1 MAVEVSI
8 IAQVNRMEARAMV
21 VTMAARKI
29 VMVCKVQ
36 VKAVDLMLA
45 LSMELAPI
53 KLEEAEI
60 RQLWLRVTLGAN
72 YLVEPI
78 IIQLEG
84 LVAITI
90 KSSLLESKISAN
102 PKSK

>member
-1 MAVEVSI
+1 
-8 IAQVNRMEARAMV
+8 
-21 VTMAARKI
+21 MAARKI

-60 RQLWLRVTLGAN
+60 RQLWLRVTLVAN

-84 LVAITI
+84 LGAITI

>member
-1 MAVEVSI
+1 
-8 IAQVNRMEARAMV
+8 MV

-60 RQLWLRVTLGAN
+60 RQLWLRVTLVAN

-84 LVAITI
+84 LEAITI

>member
-36 VKAVDLMLA
+36 VKVVDLMLA

-53 KLEEAEI
+53 K
-60 RQLWLRVTLGAN
+60 
-72 YLVEPI
+72 
-78 IIQLEG
+78 
-84 LVAITI
+84 
-90 KSSLLESKISAN
+90 
-102 PKSK
+102 

>member
-1 MAVEVSI
+1 
-8 IAQVNRMEARAMV
+8 
-21 VTMAARKI
+21 MAARKI

-36 VKAVDLMLA
+36 VKVVDLMLA

-60 RQLWLRVTLGAN
+60 RQLWLRVTLVAN

-78 IIQLEG
+78 IIQ
-84 LVAITI
+84 
-90 KSSLLESKISAN
+90 
-102 PKSK
+102 